1 MEVTFQNQGCPCLKP
16 VLRQARNAE
25 QSQEIKLAEG
35 MPDVGRILTAWGQ
48 PILRGKEWGS
58 DGLTVTGGMMV
69 WVLYTPEDGST
80 ERCLDGWIPF
90 QLRFELP
97 EELPEGKSVWGC
109 SPERW
114 RPEPYLP
121 GKFRFG
127 RD

>member
-58 DGLTVTGGMMV
+58 DGQMCIRDRGNP
-69 WVLYTPEDGST
+69 VLRHQVQGEDG
-80 ERCLDGWIPF
+80 
-90 QLRFELP
+90 
-97 EELPEGKSVWGC
+97 
-109 SPERW
+109 
-114 RPEPYLP
+114 RPGAQPV
-121 GKFRFG
+121 R
-127 RD
+127 R